1 MSQSLSWPARFYVWC
16 FDAAALADAVLV
28 IRPTC
33 PRRATAAVLSAVVA
47 LLPLHGCATEQA
59 NSAVTVT
66 DSSGVS
72 MVVNR
77 RPQWGAADGWRL
89 DSAPETVVYTDER
102 SGGEPFTYITSARLL
117 SDGRVVLTTERA
129 EICAYSA
136 NGQLE
141 RRWSRSGD
149 GPGELRDVSS
159 MHRAAGDTVIVA
171 SNMGFRVLT
180 FDARGTLVRDERP
193 DRARIAAL
201 GRWAECYSRYQADG
215 SRISCQHDNTIPATA
230 TNRPSRMIARGFTS
244 PGPGLL
250 RQLRRT
256 WIMTPTLDS
265 AFPLGIEAGIEQYG
279 VKRGTGEYF
288 LSHPH
293 YSRSIVTAGGS
304 PLRVA
309 IMRNPEYR
317 VELWS
322 SRGRLEHVIS
332 RTHARRAPTAAER
345 AYARD
350 QLRRREGSRI
360 GAQELA
366 QMLAQLPE
374 PDSLPAASDVQ
385 LLSSGNLLVR
395 RFAGLSTDSAA
406 VDVFSDTGRWLGTMT
421 LPPRSYILDVVG
433 SRVLLLRMDVDDV
446 MSLEVHR
453 VLGIDR
459 PAR

>member
-1 MSQSLSWPARFYVWC
+1 MIKPRCTQRM
-16 FDAAALADAVLV
+16 AAALLSL
-28 IRPTC
+28 
-33 PRRATAAVLSAVVA
+33 AAVLLA
-47 LLPLHGCATEQA
+47 LPGCAKPQSD
-59 NSAVTVT
+59 SAVTVT
-66 DSSGVS
+66 DSSGVR

-77 RPQWGAADGWRL
+77 TPQWGAAEGWRL

-129 EICAYSA
+129 EVRAYSA

-141 RRWSRSGD
+141 RLWSRSGD

-159 MHRAAGDTVIVA
+159 MHRVAGDTVIVA

-180 FDARGTLVRDERP
+180 FNARGTLVRDERP
-193 DRARIAAL
+193 DRARITAL

-215 SRISCQHDNTIPATA
+215 SRISCQQDNTIPATA

-244 PGPGLL
+244 PGPGHL

-279 VKRGTGEYF
+279 VKRGTGETF

-322 SRGRLEHVIS
+322 SRGRLEQVIS
-332 RTHARRAPTAAER
+332 RTQARRAPNEAER

-360 GAQELA
+360 AAQELE
-366 QMLAQLPE
+366 QMLAQIPE

-395 RFAGLSTDSAA
+395 RFAALSTDSSA
-406 VDVFSDTGRWLGTMT
+406 VDVFSDAGRWLGTMM

-433 SRVLLLRMDVDDV
+433 TRALLMRMDVDDV

-453 VLGIDR
+453 VLGMDGQ
-459 PAR
+459 AR